1 MACANCMASAR
12 VTPLRGS
19 PERDPERDPERGFA
33 CLCFSLRG
41 TRACKQAWDPVRA
54 EHRCRTKALVR
65 TKAVHSGQLWMQR
78 AGAYFEA
85 FASLAWCGK
94 GLLLTM

>member
-41 TRACKQAWDPVRA
+41 TRACALSVLGPNGIPSLFAGTAPAKLRA
-54 EHRCRTKALVR
+54 YLWALKSKIRGRCFFRIMDL
-65 TKAVHSGQLWMQR
+65 S
-78 AGAYFEA
+78 F
-85 FASLAWCGK
+85 SCG
-94 GLLLTM
+94 